1 MRIGKGNIHV
11 LKLHGTLEI
20 EFFSC
25 AALKTEKLENRIG
38 CPPSASVEFPYRF
51 VFHVLPRYF
60 HFTGDF
66 FYSWSGQHVS
76 VSSFVVLSFG
86 FHGLPRSFGS
96 QVHIEFDRFRNQ
108 NLLAE

>member
-38 CPPSASVEFPYRF
+38 CPPSASVIMSIGT
-51 VFHVLPRYF
+51 VSLLPF
-60 HFTGDF
+60 ISLFSLF
-66 FYSWSGQHVS
+66 F
-76 VSSFVVLSFG
+76 
-86 FHGLPRSFGS
+86 
-96 QVHIEFDRFRNQ
+96 N
-108 NLLAE
+108 